1 MAQTNGLYEQVL
13 EYARSEIDEATSKV
27 EEMRQSLQLL
37 EARVEAAKSVYE
49 AVAARLNLED
59 EEASVPLQEAVY
71 TPPIPLQTDPAPPVQ
86 PEVSFPTPDP
96 AVAASQ
102 PVAAEPTPDFS
113 SQVNSVPEAAPEPI
127 AASLPPEPAPEPVAT
142 EPPPTGLPEPVAT
155 EPPPAGLPEPMAAPL
170 PPEPAPEPVETPTP
184 TPGNGT
190 SDGFSVDLIRQHLEQ
205 GAQRAAEADGQTSAP
220 VERAVP
226 EPAPESV
233 STPPPASEPAA
244 PAQSGAASPGGF
256 ELSEAD
262 RALIGEYLRSKQ
274 G

>member
-13 EYARSEIDEATSKV
+13 EYARREIDEATSKV

-59 EEASVPLQEAVY
+59 EEASMPLQGAIY
-71 TPPIPLQTDPAPPVQ
+71 TPPLPLQVDPEPPIE

-96 AVAASQ
+96 AVAGSQ
-102 PVAAEPTPDFS
+102 PVAAEPTPNFPP
-113 SQVNSVPEAAPEPI
+113 QVDSAPEAAPEPI
-127 AASLPPEPAPEPVAT
+127 AA
-142 EPPPTGLPEPVAT
+142 
-155 EPPPAGLPEPMAAPL
+155 EPPPAA
-170 PPEPAPEPVETPTP
+170 APEPVEMSTPAQ
-184 TPGNGT
+184 GNGT
-190 SDGFSVDLIRQHLEQ
+190 SDDFSVDLIRQHLEQ
-205 GAQRAAEADGQTSAP
+205 RAQRAAEADQQASAP
-220 VERAVP
+220 VARAVP
-226 EPAPESV
+226 EPAPEPESV
-233 STPPPASEPAA
+233 ATPPPAPEPAA
-244 PAQSGAASPGGF
+244 PAQSEASSPGGF